1 MKRATTR
8 AKIAEAHVAEVVT
21 TTRAPAAWFDV
32 AAVVDDA
39 LSAARA
45 LLRLGK
51 KCPRSLLRSRG
62 MCCGPHSGTRLP
74 LVPPRTARH
83 ADACGAVVT
92 AQGAQLP
99 LASTIVRPTLHPQ
112 DTTADRAW
120 KCDTER
126 GAKVEAQ
133 VVVVHRTV
141 AEHEVCHGWGKHH
154 VAVADATRH
163 WKRRRVAGF
172 GTQELRHTGPTQA
185 ALMSTSCRDDEL
197 QALVLAHGTRA
208 NRRCRYY
215 LPASGVAH
223 TAQGA
228 RPGAPAAVKL
238 HRASDA
244 AAGPWLRWLWRGVAD
259 DRG

>member
-1 MKRATTR
+1 M
-8 AKIAEAHVAEVVT
+8 IAEAHVAEVVT

-32 AAVVDDA
+32 VTPVATVVDNA

-51 KCPRSLLRSRG
+51 KCPRSRLRSRG
-62 MCCGPHSGTRLP
+62 AHPGGPHTSARLP

-83 ADACGAVVT
+83 ADACGAVVA
-92 AQGAQLP
+92 AQGTQLP
-99 LASTIVRPTLHPQ
+99 LTSTIVRPTLHPQ
-112 DTTADRAW
+112 HTTADRAW

-208 NRRCRYY
+208 NRGRRYC

-223 TAQGA
+223 
-228 RPGAPAAVKL
+228 AA
-238 HRASDA
+238 
-244 AAGPWLRWLWRGVAD
+244 
-259 DRG
+259 